1 MPTTSAFLRNLFDQ
15 GFNQGNLA
23 VVDELVSVASFI
35 HIPGWGMPASRLGLK
50 QMIANLR
57 SAFPDL
63 HCTVDDEIIEG
74 DKIAAHWT
82 MHGTHKGMYF
92 GNPPTGKQVSSLG
105 FIFARIVEGKSV
117 ENWILIDQMGLLQQL
132 GVVPPSR
139 GRI

>member
-1 MPTTSAFLRNLFDQ
+1 MPTTSAFLRSLFDQ
-15 GFNQGNLA
+15 AFNQGNLA
-23 VVDELVSVASFI
+23 VVDELVSVASST
-35 HIPGWGMPASRLGLK
+35 HIPSWGIPASRLGLK

-63 HCTVDDEIIEG
+63 HCTVDNEISEG

-82 MHGTHKGMYF
+82 MRGTHNGMYF
-92 GNPPTGKQVSSLG
+92 GNPPTGKQVSSMG

-117 ENWILIDQMGLLQQL
+117 ENWISIDQMGLLQQL

-139 GRI
+139 GWI